1 MSPEAIKNAL
11 EAEFQLQ
18 GRTLEQN
25 MEAEAQDDA
34 SGLSSLMITCQ
45 CCSFCPQ
52 DCAENFA
59 CCLCL
64 LSCFVLMLFWWIICP
79 IFYCCLKRKVERIAT
94 TSMTPSP
101 YQTLQEL
108 GTRLKLKKIKI
119 SVSDNYLGKQKLEY
133 ISSFI
138 SGTGAKEFRF

>member
-1 MSPEAIKNAL
+1 
-11 EAEFQLQ
+11 
-18 GRTLEQN
+18 
-25 MEAEAQDDA
+25 
-34 SGLSSLMITCQ
+34 
-45 CCSFCPQ
+45 
-52 DCAENFA
+52 
-59 CCLCL
+59 
-64 LSCFVLMLFWWIICP
+64 
-79 IFYCCLKRKVERIAT
+79 
-94 TSMTPSP
+94 MTPSP